1 MYLSP
6 SRFCDSRNLN
16 LSPFCNLAA
25 SSLVKWQ
32 PSIRATYGN
41 TSASYIDGLPG
52 PMRPKYP
59 PSMVDKELISFL
71 VEVNKSRQ
79 TNLKY
84 WTHF

>member
-16 LSPFCNLAA
+16 LSPFCNLAT
-25 SSLVKWQ
+25 SSLVKWE
-32 PSIRATYGN
+32 PSISATYDN
-41 TSASYIDGLPG
+41 HTSYIDGLSG

-59 PSMVDKELISFL
+59 SSMVEKELISSL
-71 VEVNKSRQ
+71 TEVNKFGK
-79 TNLKY
+79 TNFKY